1 MLRISNRSQCS
12 TSSAYAKHA
21 HQQPIVSGGQEVGTL
36 RPSSIFSQKVQLKQL
51 TGMNFFS

>member
-12 TSSAYAKHA
+12 TSAYTK
-21 HQQPIVSGGQEVGTL
+21 QIVSGGQEVGAL

-51 TGMNFFS
+51 TGINFFS

>member
-12 TSSAYAKHA
+12 TSSAYPKHTQN

-36 RPSSIFSQKVQLKQL
+36 RPSSIFSQKVQLK
-51 TGMNFFS
+51 